1 MKLNQVEKLKSKKY
15 GKRVGRG
22 IGSGKGKT
30 SGSGH
35 KGQKARS
42 GVAIHGFEGGQMPL
56 HRRLPKFGFSNVNKE
71 SFIEINLEDIHRYTN
86 LKSKKEKSKNDM
98 TRNELTAAF
107 FEKDK
112 FFFDLYFSAIKEISK
127 KLDFKFIFQ
136 KDPFLRFNLP
146 TKSKIDGLLPHVD
159 LGLGHPPGE
168 INIWLPLTKTYKN
181 NSLSIS
187 DFEKS
192 FNFFKQYDFN
202 FRKYGELYDLKIRKK
217 ALKILKPYVA
227 QAGKA
232 LIFDGRI
239 MHKSIL
245 NNSNKTRVSLDFRI
259 LPTNLEK
266 RASFYKGTGYKKQKF
281 KRAHYYYKSSI

>member
-1 MKLNQVEKLKSKKY
+1 MLKKIKFDYHQNYDEGFQKKFYKHYIDKNTLSKKIKKNKICIDLSNY
-15 GKRVGRG
+15 IYDFKKY
-22 IGSGKGKT
+22 ILNTLYEKKLIT
-30 SGSGH
+30 S
-35 KGQKARS
+35 KK
-42 GVAIHGFEGGQMPL
+42 
-56 HRRLPKFGFSNVNKE
+56 
-71 SFIEINLEDIHRYTN
+71 INLEDIHRYTN

-192 FNFFKQYDFN
+192 FDFFKQYDFN

>member
-1 MKLNQVEKLKSKKY
+1 MLKKIKFDYHQNYDEGFQKKFYKHYIDKNTLSKKIKKNKICIDLSNY
-15 GKRVGRG
+15 IYDFKKY
-22 IGSGKGKT
+22 ILNTLYEKKLIT
-30 SGSGH
+30 S
-35 KGQKARS
+35 KK
-42 GVAIHGFEGGQMPL
+42 
-56 HRRLPKFGFSNVNKE
+56 
-71 SFIEINLEDIHRYTN
+71 INLEDIHRYTN